1 MLQDAGSGCPIDR
14 VRQFLGFETKD
25 NFFNYFR

>member
-14 VRQFLGFETKD
+14 VRQFLGFETKN
-25 NFFNYFR
+25 NFLTI

>member
-25 NFFNYFR
+25 NFLTI